1 MQEWWTYSLSD
12 FLLFSPRTYYRM
24 LGRHNQELW
33 PAQLFTL
40 GLGLG
45 ILALLR
51 SPSFR
56 RGQITAGVLAVLW
69 AWVAWTFLWGRYAA
83 INPAATYFAGLF
95 AVETLLLLWTGV
107 FRGDLR
113 FSLRRDPAG
122 IVGLVLFVAA
132 LVIYPWLAPLR
143 GQPWLQAEVFGV
155 FPDPTVLG
163 TLGLLLLARGG
174 SRWRLLII
182 PAVMAA
188 IDGATLWVLYRAGN
202 PQ

>member
-1 MQEWWTYSLSD
+1 M
-12 FLLFSPRTYYRM
+12 
-24 LGRHNQELW
+24 
-33 PAQLFTL
+33 
-40 GLGLG
+40 GLG

-51 SPSFR
+51 NPSVR
-56 RGQITAGVLAVLW
+56 QGRIIAGVLAVLW
-69 AWVAWTFLWGRYAA
+69 SWVAWAFLWGRYAT

-95 AVETLLLLWTGV
+95 AVETVLLLWTGV

-122 IVGLVLFVAA
+122 IVGLVLYIAA

-143 GQPWLQAEVFGV
+143 GQPWLQAELFGV

-163 TLGLLLLARGG
+163 TLGLLLLASGSSRG
-174 SRWRLLII
+174 RLLII
-182 PAVMAA
+182 PLVMGA
-188 IDGATLWVLYRAGN
+188 IGGTTLWVLSRAGN